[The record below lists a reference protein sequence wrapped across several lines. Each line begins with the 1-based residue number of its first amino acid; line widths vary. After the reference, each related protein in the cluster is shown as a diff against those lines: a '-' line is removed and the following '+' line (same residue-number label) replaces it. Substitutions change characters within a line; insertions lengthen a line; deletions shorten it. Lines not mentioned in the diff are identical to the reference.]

1 MLASEIIR
9 RKRDGVALERAHI
22 DAFVRGLVD
31 DSWSDA
37 QVAAM
42 AMACF
47 FRGMSTAET
56 RALTEAMTRSG
67 TVLQWGSAF
76 PGPVLDKHSTGGV
89 GDKVS
94 LVLAPLVAACGGVV
108 PMISGRGLGHTGGTL
123 DKLEA
128 IPGYRTNVTP
138 RELEKVLRQA
148 GCAIVGATGEI
159 APADRRL
166 YAIRDLTSTIDSIP
180 LICASIL
187 SKKLAEGLD
196 AMVLDVKVGNGA
208 FATDVAF
215 AREIATALTDVATSA
230 GVRTAAWLT
239 DMDQVLGR
247 TCGNSVEVMEAV
259 RILAGTERDARLL
272 QVIRTLA
279 AELLVLGG
287 IDETVE
293 AAETRLDAALAQGH
307 ALEHFSRMVAALGG
321 PSDFVERAAN
331 HLPSAPV
338 SRPLEAASSGFVT
351 RVATRE
357 LGIACIELGG
367 GRHKADDRID
377 PRVGFTAVAA
387 PGDRVDRG
395 DPLAVVHAASAA
407 DAQCVVALLA
417 QAFEIS
423 EEPPDPR
430 PVLVERV
437 GGMQPS
443 SCSGNRQ

>member
-9 RKRDGVALERAHI
+9 RKRDGLALERAHI

-47 FRGMSTAET
+47 FRGMSTEET
-56 RALTEAMTRSG
+56 CALTEAMTRSG
-67 TVLQWGSAF
+67 TVLQWDGAF
-76 PGPVLDKHSTGGV
+76 PGPILDKHSTGGV

-128 IPGYRTNVTP
+128 IPGYRTNVTSG
-138 RELEKVLRQA
+138 ELEQVLRRA

-166 YAIRDLTSTIDSIP
+166 YAIRDLTATIDSIP

-196 AMVLDVKVGNGA
+196 AMVLDIKVGNGA
-208 FATDVAF
+208 FAADLAF

-230 GVRTAAWLT
+230 GVRTTAWLT
-239 DMDQVLGR
+239 DMNQVLGR
-247 TCGNSVEVMEAV
+247 SCGNGVEVMEAV
-259 RILAGTERDARLL
+259 GILAGTERDPRLW

-287 IDETVE
+287 IDETVG
-293 AAETRLDAALAQGH
+293 AAEARLDAALAQGH
-307 ALEHFSRMVAALGG
+307 AVEHFSRMVAALGG
-321 PSDFVERAAN
+321 PSDFVERAASYL
-331 HLPSAPV
+331 HSAPV
-338 SRPLEAASSGFVT
+338 SRPLEATRSGFVT
-351 RVATRE
+351 RVATRD

-387 PGDRVDRG
+387 PGDRLERG
-395 DPLAVVHAASAA
+395 DPLAVVHAASVA
-407 DAQCVVALLA
+407 DAERVAALLA
-417 QAFEIS
+417 QAFEIGD
-423 EEPPDPR
+423 EPPDAR
-430 PVLVERV
+430 PVLAGRVEASA
-437 GGMQPS
+437 P
-443 SCSGNRQ
+443 